1 MINDEFEN
9 RKYIIGGLISLVVII
24 YVVRLFSLQ
33 ILDDTYQDKADS
45 NAYLKRIE
53 FPSRGLIK
61 DRNGKTLVF
70 NKPAYD
76 IMMVVREMNK
86 FDTLSFC
93 KLVKITKDG
102 KSVNAVIVRSFAR
115 QDIGRAYNIMAEYG
129 KLCFELLEE
138 N

>member
-1 MINDEFEN
+1 MINDAFEN

-76 IMMVVREMNK
+76 IMMVVREMDK

-93 KLVKITKDG
+93 KLVKIY
-102 KSVNAVIVRSFAR
+102 SNIQNSFP
-115 QDIGRAYNIMAEYG
+115 
-129 KLCFELLEE
+129 
-138 N
+138 

>member
-93 KLVKITKDG
+93 KHVKITK
-102 KSVNAVIVRSFAR
+102 
-115 QDIGRAYNIMAEYG
+115 
-129 KLCFELLEE
+129 EE
-138 N
+138 FKEKMKE